1 MYTYVS
7 ALARMKGSNSAW
19 SVVDIS
25 TMPLYQVYATYS
37 DIKAVLTNPVITG
50 DLSVDFAD
58 LPETLR
64 ILSITFPEWLVINGN
79 KTLPTSANTVVA
91 STATVKH
98 RDAWYW
104 GFDIKP
110 ANHTKHPDQA
120 MMRDE
125 QVDLFIRKADVD
137 PLKLQQH
144 CIATVNGMTHRMS
157 SSTEG
162 TFILGGGTSG
172 RLANDNQVG
181 LLDFSALGPIDT
193 VSLSAAMRINPVADL
208 EAKDSIYLNI
218 GKPLLNKTVFLSL
231 GGYFFALSD
240 AYQVVGEE
248 TLKINVRHLNLVA
261 RYYEGKAY
269 VDWSAVY
276 TPDRFVP
283 ESVGVAEFF
292 SDATLN
298 ALLDMP
304 QSFVVLLDASG
315 VQVSYQTLDNAQL
328 PGVYYAYG
336 DTPVAPVV
344 VALGRL
350 PEYLPVK
357 EVDQHVIKFNGYF
370 TRNPQR
376 ELTTM
381 TDLTVME
388 NQFKTPGENRYAN
401 ARMMFIQ
408 K

>member
-19 SVVDIS
+19 GVVDIS

-37 DIKAVLTNPVITG
+37 DIKAVLTNPVIAG

-58 LPETLR
+58 LPESLR
-64 ILSITFPEWLVINGN
+64 ILSITFPEWLVVNGN
-79 KTLPTSANTVVA
+79 KTLPTSANAIIA

-110 ANHTKHPDQA
+110 ANHTKHPDQP
-120 MMRDE
+120 MLHDE
-125 QVDLFIRKADVD
+125 QVDLFMVKSGVD
-137 PLKLQQH
+137 PLKLQQY
-144 CIATVNGMTHRMS
+144 CIATVNGMTHRLS
-157 SSTEG
+157 SSTDG
-162 TFILGGGTSG
+162 TFVLGGCTSG

-181 LLDFSALGPIDT
+181 LLDFTELGTIDT
-193 VSLSAAMRINPVADL
+193 VSLSRDMRIDAVKDL
-208 EAKDSIYLNI
+208 EAKDSIYLNL
-218 GKPLLNKTVFLSL
+218 GKPILNKTVFLSL

-248 TLKINVRHLNLVA
+248 TLKINVRHLNLMA
-261 RYYEGKAY
+261 RYYEGKGY
-269 VDWSAVY
+269 VDWSGVYKADTNVPDSLDVAV
-276 TPDRFVP
+276 
-283 ESVGVAEFF
+283 FF
-292 SDATLN
+292 SDVTIN

-304 QSFVVLLDASG
+304 QSFVVLLDVTG
-315 VQVSYQTLDNAQL
+315 VQVTYQTLDNAQL

-336 DTPVAPVV
+336 ETPVAPVV
-344 VALGRL
+344 VSLGRM

-370 TRNPQR
+370 KHNPQR
-376 ELTTM
+376 ELVTL
-381 TDLTVME
+381 TDLTVVD
-388 NQFKTPGENRYAN
+388 NQIKTPHAN
-401 ARMMFIQ
+401 QYVDARMMFIQ